1 MSKFRVA
8 RLASIS
14 ISRADETKTGTPIQT
29 NFRKAALFPAAI
41 TAVTVRPSTSKKSQL
56 LSAAAEGCI
65 RSPRMAP
72 HNPSGSSAIQHRVS
86 LATPLQI
93 DIFAPESW
101 LTTFARAG
109 TSPLVYRK
117 TECTL
122 CANPSAPPKMVCSSP
137 ITRPNVSAAHSNPY
151 LVLLFPW

>member
-1 MSKFRVA
+1 M
-8 RLASIS
+8 S

-41 TAVTVRPSTSKKSQL
+41 TALAELPSGSKKSQL
-56 LSAAAEGCI
+56 LSAAAEGCV

-72 HNPSGSSAIQHRVS
+72 HNPSGSSAIQHGVS
-86 LATPLQI
+86 LAAPLQS

-101 LTTFARAG
+101 LTTFARVGA
-109 TSPLVYRK
+109 SPSVYRK

-122 CANPSAPPKMVCSSP
+122 RANPSVPPKMLCSSP

-151 LVLLFPW
+151 LVLLFP

>member
-8 RLASIS
+8 RLASMS

-41 TAVTVRPSTSKKSQL
+41 TAVTELPFRSKKSQL
-56 LSAAAEGCI
+56 VSAATEGWI

-72 HNPSGSSAIQHRVS
+72 HKPSGSSAIQHGVS
-86 LATPLQI
+86 LPAPGQI

-101 LTTFARAG
+101 LTTFARTGA
-109 TSPLVYRK
+109 SPLEYRK
-117 TECTL
+117 TEC
-122 CANPSAPPKMVCSSP
+122 
-137 ITRPNVSAAHSNPY
+137 
-151 LVLLFPW
+151 